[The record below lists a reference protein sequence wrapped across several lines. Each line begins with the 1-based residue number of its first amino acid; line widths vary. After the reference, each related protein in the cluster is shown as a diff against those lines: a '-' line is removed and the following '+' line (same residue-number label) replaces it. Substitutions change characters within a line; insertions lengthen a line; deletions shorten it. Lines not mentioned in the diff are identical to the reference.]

1 MHFQHLLPLS
11 PAATSTRSV
20 LHQQGGG
27 GDIMIDQQGAA
38 SQHTRV
44 ENDVMIRG
52 ELMGFKETMRLAGN
66 RQTVG
71 SAEEQQ
77 IRLRPPLVARLVPS
91 VSIVAGRTG
100 YVSPCRTKRAG

>member
-20 LHQQGGG
+20 LHQQGG
-27 GDIMIDQQGAA
+27 DIMVDQQGAA

-52 ELMGFKETMRLAGN
+52 VLMVFKETMRLAAN